1 MSGELREFMNSKPGT
16 RLLENIG
23 RIATALERIAD
34 YLGEV
39 RDDHKR
45 GIEAKYGL
53 RKHVDLIQDRCV
65 CPDPVKTEGS
75 VLCGRCKGNLYGQ

>member
-1 MSGELREFMNSKPGT
+1 VSNVIKEFMDMKPGA
-16 RLLENIG
+16 RFLENIG

-45 GIEAKYGL
+45 GIEAKFGL
-53 RKHVDLIQDRCV
+53 RKEQAPPPL
-65 CPDPVKTEGS
+65 PTLEEGD
-75 VLCGRCKGNLYGQ
+75 GK